1 MAWAAGRDG
10 WDGFDVRVM
19 TYNIHGNRH
28 RDAVAAVVRSV
39 APDLLV
45 VQESFVW
52 GNPLSW
58 CAELADGFA
67 MVHAAGG
74 LGSFGNVIF
83 VGRGVAVL
91 DAWSVRFPLS
101 WSDAPRGAA
110 FARCALGSSRFV
122 VAGSHLSPSAEL
134 RGRQTGVLKDALGRI
149 SDPLVAGVD
158 VNETPDGAAWAR
170 LSAGLLDC
178 AVVAAEGDVPT
189 YSTSRPVRRID
200 ALFVSSTATVT
211 DYRVPDEP
219 QIRTASDHFPAVADL
234 AMT

>member
-1 MAWAAGRDG
+1 
-10 WDGFDVRVM
+10 M
-19 TYNIHGNRH
+19 TYNILGNRR

-52 GNPLSW
+52 GSPLSW
-58 CAELADGFA
+58 CAQLADGFA
-67 MVHAAGG
+67 MVHASGG
-74 LGSFGNVIF
+74 LRSFGNLIF
-83 VGRGVAVL
+83 VARGVAVL
-91 DAWSVRFPLS
+91 DAWAVRFPFS

-134 RGRQTGVLKDALGRI
+134 RGRQAGVLKGALDRI
-149 SDPLVAGVD
+149 SGPLVAGVD

-170 LSAGLLDC
+170 LNAGLLDC
-178 AVVAAEGDVPT
+178 AVVAAAGEVPT

-200 ALFVSSTATVT
+200 ALFVSPTVTVT
-211 DYRVPDEP
+211 DYRVPDES
-219 QIRTASDHFPAVADL
+219 QVRAASDHFPVVADV
-234 AMT
+234 AVP